1 MVLKTNTCRFS
12 GLRIYPGKGLLFIRT
27 DGQQYMFLNKK
38 CKSYYHNRLRPAKLA
53 WTVTYRKQH
62 KKDQVSEVQK
72 KKRRAVAKSAN
83 RSIVGASLEVIQK
96 KRTEKPEVRQASRE
110 AAIREVKVV
119 EEKLKTLH
127 SAVIFSLCIPIP
139 WSNQER
145 MKKQKAERAA
155 AAKAAAG
162 PQKAAPKV
170 VGRGKR

>member
-27 DGQQYMFLNKK
+27 DGQHYMFLNKK

-53 WTVTYRKQH
+53 WTVIYRKQH
-62 KKDQVSEVQK
+62 KKDQISEVQK
-72 KKRRAVAKSAN
+72 KKRRTAAKSNN
-83 RSIVGASLEVIQK
+83 RSIVGTSLEVIQK
-96 KRTEKPEVRQASRE
+96 KRAEKPEVRQASRE
-110 AAIREVKVV
+110 AAIREVK
-119 EEKLKTLH
+119 
-127 SAVIFSLCIPIP
+127 
-139 WSNQER
+139 ER